1 MDRVGDMKWKI
12 MNDIYAVKAKKTH
25 LCFWSPNP
33 PNFFQARFLT
43 LHFFSRKLPVSITIS
58 FFFYKFVMAAHL
70 LAARSLCSLLF
81 HVVNIIV
88 KSSFSNNLER
98 KM

>member
-43 LHFFSRKLPVSITIS
+43 LHFFSRKLSVSITIS
-58 FFFYKFVMAAHL
+58 FFFLQIRNGGPFVGCKKSVFVAVSC
-70 LAARSLCSLLF
+70 RQYNRKIILF
-81 HVVNIIV
+81 
-88 KSSFSNNLER
+88 K
-98 KM
+98 